1 MLFLLQHLY
10 SCLRTSK
17 KHAREDNPAEKS
29 HFISRSD
36 DVEVEVAHCVY
47 GPVEPSENIVSL
59 ASTILEDLQTNLLHL
74 PHQGNV
80 LTTEGSDV
88 HNVFLIM
95 TRVTLSE
102 INNSPIKPTLGI
114 TR

>member
-36 DVEVEVAHCVY
+36 DVEVEMAHCVY
-47 GPVEPSENIVSL
+47 GPVEPSQNIVSL
-59 ASTILEDLQTNLLHL
+59 ASAILQDLHTDLLHL
-74 PHQGNV
+74 PHKGNV
-80 LTTEGSDV
+80 LTTEGPDV
-88 HNVFLIM
+88 DNVYLMM
-95 TRVTLSE
+95 TRVLHFA
-102 INNSPIKPTLGI
+102 
-114 TR
+114 R